1 MQKSAKDAKIGKR
14 CKCCLGATVKPN
26 PFTPTFGKVPPYLAG
41 REEIID
47 EMAQAFTNGPGDPNL
62 STIIVGARGTGKT
75 ALLTCIANEAA
86 SLGWITASVSAA
98 PGMLDD
104 ILQRAKEAAEEYVS
118 DAEKVSIREI
128 GIPQILSV
136 RLERSSEEKPNWRTK
151 MNRLFKEFEPLGIGL
166 LITVDEVTVKLDEM
180 VQLASVYQHFVR
192 ENKRVALIMAGLPY
206 QVSELVNDSR
216 VSFLRR
222 ARRQT
227 LGRLPDAEIENAL
240 LATVEDAG
248 KRIGE
253 AALLEAVSAI
263 DGFPYMM
270 QLVGYRSW
278 AASRSEEITVSD
290 VKRGAKQAADEFRLG
305 VIETTFRELSPMDI
319 RFCEAM
325 AEHKGSSRLSDVAAH
340 MGVSDSIPRNG
351 RLLDGVMEMLLQGLL
366 CGYEIEAF
374 NKDEVIYIIG
384 RGGLA
389 ITCCQE
395 LIQAHLYK

>member
-1 MQKSAKDAKIGKR
+1 M
-14 CKCCLGATVKPN
+14 KPN

-325 AEHKGSSRLSDVAAH
+325 AEDKGGSRLSDVAAR
-340 MGVSDSIPRNG
+340 MGVKSNYASQYKK
-351 RLLDGVMEMLLQGLL
+351 RLLTAGV
-366 CGYEIEAF
+366 IEASSGF
-374 NKDEVIYIIG
+374 I
-384 RGGLA
+384 RFA
-389 ITCCQE
+389 IPGFAE
-395 LIQAHLYK
+395 YVRHRAPRRV